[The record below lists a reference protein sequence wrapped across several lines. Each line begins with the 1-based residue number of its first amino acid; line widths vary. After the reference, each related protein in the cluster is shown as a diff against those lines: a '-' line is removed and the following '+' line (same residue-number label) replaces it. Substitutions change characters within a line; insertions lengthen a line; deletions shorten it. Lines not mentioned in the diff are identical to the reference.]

1 MNSLIRVG
9 ACDACGVKEW
19 SFTALASVNQ
29 RVAVARKTVDLPT
42 SKGKSYLAGW
52 RGTGAAGNVFKLRIG
67 THCV

>member
-19 SFTALASVNQ
+19 SYTALASVNQ

-42 SKGKSYLAGW
+42 SKGKSYPDGW
-52 RGTGAAGNVFKLRIG
+52 RGMGRPATFSNYELARI
-67 THCV
+67 V